1 MSNKSQFTSATGNGY
16 TSGDFLL
23 DSLSLAAAD
32 TRGGFDTATQQRVAD
47 MTSHV
52 KDDPLGSN
60 AKRFGEYVAKITP
73 APAEKPAATFR
84 ATTKPGSGM
93 M

>member
-32 TRGGFDTATQQRVAD
+32 TRGGFDTATQQRILD
-47 MTSHV
+47 MTNHV
-52 KDDPLGSN
+52 SDDPQGAG

-73 APAEKPAATFR
+73 STADKPAATVR
-84 ATTKPGSGM
+84 ATAKPGSGM